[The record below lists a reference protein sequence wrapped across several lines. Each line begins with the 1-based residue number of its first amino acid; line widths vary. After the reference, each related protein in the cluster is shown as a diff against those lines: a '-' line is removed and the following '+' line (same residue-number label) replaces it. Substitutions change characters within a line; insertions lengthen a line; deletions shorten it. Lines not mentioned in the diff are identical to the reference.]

1 MAGDSAKTVKASATV
16 GGSTVHP
23 SGVTF
28 VNSINNMAQGQVT
41 YIHKASNAKSKATN
55 ITSSD
60 IFSAMGQRQTNSFR
74 DTPDQKS
81 STISMSDAYGGS
93 MQLQG
98 TTSAPSYSFSV
109 AETALTEDIQPDYA
123 ALNCLDLTCY
133 PASQQDLDKLEEEP
147 PDSIPEFILEL
158 FKKLMKD
165 GGKRIEEQLDGEA
178 TKQSA
183 MKQHTINQ
191 KVKKYAEELFSN
203 SKDTMGWDDAV
214 KQLKEGGGTEQ
225 LRLRILTALT
235 SRSGGF
241 FNNIIRLAE
250 EFQCVYVPEVDNV
263 GKLVNR
269 KYLFKSNDT
278 LKVHIVSMSAR
289 AGSVS
294 MFPVRGVAVVGVP
307 LRADGD
313 RVKSSDQYRALYPED
328 PAPGGTIMQ
337 VQGPQWLPSS
347 GWVKDEIEEV
357 PDGSKSKSVQ
367 KKGLPLK
374 DAKTAEKVEKACKKQ
389 KKKKEDILKTWA
401 ENAYYWQA
409 LGQSYVILNTEL
421 NLKAEVGKRYRVQG
435 DNGTIFTGILNS
447 VNHSI
452 STGVSQCRAMSNLQF
467 SHVIMGSAKI
477 PGID

>member
-16 GGSTVHP
+16 DGSPVHP

-41 YIHKASNAKSKATN
+41 YIHKSSDAKSKATN

-60 IFSAMGQRQTNSFR
+60 IFSAMGKRQEKSFT
-74 DTPDQKS
+74 DTPSQKS
-81 STISMSDAYGGS
+81 STISMTDAYGGS
-93 MQLQG
+93 MKLQG
-98 TTSAPSYSFSV
+98 TTSAPSYAFSV

-123 ALNCLDLTCY
+123 ALNCFDLTCY
-133 PASQQDLDKLEEEP
+133 PVSQQDLDKLAEDP
-147 PDSIPEFILEL
+147 PDSIPEFIMEMIN
-158 FKKLMKD
+158 KLMKD
-165 GGKRIEEQLDGEA
+165 GGKRIAKELDGDA
-178 TKQSA
+178 TIKSA
-183 MKQHTINQ
+183 MKQHNINQ
-191 KVKKYAEELFSN
+191 QVKKFAEELFSN
-203 SKDTMGWDDAV
+203 SKGTMGWDGVV
-214 KQLKEGGGTEQ
+214 KELKDGGGTEQ

-250 EFQCVYVPEVDNV
+250 EFQCVYVPEADNV

-307 LRADGD
+307 LRADLD
-313 RVKSSDQYRALYPED
+313 RVKKSDQYRALYPED

-347 GWVKDEIEEV
+347 GWVKDGVDSV
-357 PDGSKSKSVQ
+357 PDGSKSKAVQ
-367 KKGLPLK
+367 KAGLPL
-374 DAKTAEKVEKACKKQ
+374 DEAKTVDKVDKSCKKQ
-389 KKKKEDILKTWA
+389 KKKKEDIIKTWA

-447 VNHSI
+447 VNHTI
-452 STGVSQCRAMSNLQF
+452 STSVSQCRAVSNLQF